1 MELFLVVISI
11 VLFAL
16 YLKERNKSKK
26 MESDYKYINSRLRD
40 ITNDD
45 EINYILVPSDISIVK
60 ETAVD
65 INKLLEKFYS
75 RQINYNR
82 SEKAIL
88 QIFTNISHDLRTPI
102 TVLKGYIEMLYLQSQ
117 KEELSSSMR
126 ATVEKMQTNSNELV
140 NSINNLFNMAKINLE
155 I

>member
-1 MELFLVVISI
+1 
-11 VLFAL
+11 
-16 YLKERNKSKK
+16 
-26 MESDYKYINSRLRD
+26 MESAYKYINSRLRD

-82 SEKAIL
+82 SEK
-88 QIFTNISHDLRTPI
+88 RYC
-102 TVLKGYIEMLYLQSQ
+102 KYLQTYHTIYELPSQ
-117 KEELSSSMR
+117 Y
-126 ATVEKMQTNSNELV
+126 
-140 NSINNLFNMAKINLE
+140 
-155 I
+155 

>member
-11 VLFAL
+11 VLFAF

-65 INKLLEKFYS
+65 INKLLES
-75 RQINYNR
+75 
-82 SEKAIL
+82 
-88 QIFTNISHDLRTPI
+88 FTVGKLII
-102 TVLKGYIEMLYLQSQ
+102 IEVKKRYCKYLQTYHTIYELPSQ
-117 KEELSSSMR
+117 Y
-126 ATVEKMQTNSNELV
+126 
-140 NSINNLFNMAKINLE
+140 
-155 I
+155 